1 MQKFTAKEP
10 GKYLSMTVEGRNISI
25 HESRYLEEGETMT
38 RPDSA
43 FILLIVDS
51 PDNNEID

>member
-10 GKYLSMTVEGRNISI
+10 GKYLSMTVDGRAISI

-38 RPDSA
+38 RPNNA
-43 FILLIVDS
+43 FILLVVDS
-51 PDNNEID
+51 PDNNEMD